1 MTLKRFLK
9 ILTIA
14 CFAVLLYMPMHKAWA
29 GETVSSS
36 VTITAVVPEKYT
48 IALDIEGQGAVEV
61 NGVSY
66 DKSTKIQGRGAENYK
81 VTAAKGYKIASVMYG
96 KGDKFRPVA
105 LNEKQEY
112 KAPAVSEN
120 GNKLKV
126 VFEKPKMIEAVKA
139 EVVKP
144 HYLIMSGVFAAL
156 VGLIILL

>member
-1 MTLKRFLK
+1 
-9 ILTIA
+9 
-14 CFAVLLYMPMHKAWA
+14 
-29 GETVSSS
+29 
-36 VTITAVVPEKYT
+36 
-48 IALDIEGQGAVEV
+48 
-61 NGVSY
+61 
-66 DKSTKIQGRGAENYK
+66 
-81 VTAAKGYKIASVMYG
+81 MYG

>member
-36 VTITAVVPEKYT
+36 VTITAVVPEKYM

-66 DKSTKIQGRGAENYK
+66 DKSTKIQGRGAENC
-81 VTAAKGYKIASVMYG
+81 G
-96 KGDKFRPVA
+96 
-105 LNEKQEY
+105 
-112 KAPAVSEN
+112 
-120 GNKLKV
+120 
-126 VFEKPKMIEAVKA
+126 
-139 EVVKP
+139 
-144 HYLIMSGVFAAL
+144 
-156 VGLIILL
+156 